1 MFRILSIFI
10 TIESSIMILSF
21 IFQYASVFR
30 DGKKRRIH
38 KREVVV
44 GDLVILN
51 AGNFIP
57 ADIRIT
63 KAWNMKVDESALTQ
77 IFDTKEKTPRCS
89 NRNPAFSQNVAFA
102 GTSCIDGKTYK

>member
-1 MFRILSIFI
+1 
-10 TIESSIMILSF
+10 MIF

-30 DGKKRRIH
+30 DGKKKRIH

-44 GDLVILN
+44 GDLVLLK
-51 AGNFIP
+51 AGNYIP

-63 KAWNMKVDESALTQ
+63 KAWNMKVDESAITH

-89 NRNPAFSQNVAFA
+89 NTNPAVCQNVVFA
-102 GTSCIDGKTYK
+102 GTSCVDGKVYK